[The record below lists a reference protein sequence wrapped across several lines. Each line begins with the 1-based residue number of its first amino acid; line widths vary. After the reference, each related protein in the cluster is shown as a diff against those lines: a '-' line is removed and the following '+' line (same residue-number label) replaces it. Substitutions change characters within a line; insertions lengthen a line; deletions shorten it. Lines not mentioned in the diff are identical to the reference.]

1 MDSSGYSMI
10 PPLPKVLSA
19 VPPDPLELYRWAVQ
33 DPQTHVAVL
42 TRMYARLRNRQP
54 AVLREDFAGTSA
66 ESVAWVAA
74 ADDRTAIAVD
84 HDPATL
90 AWARRRAERL
100 LGERSANV
108 RFVEGDVLSV
118 APLDACGAAHPSGAA
133 PLDACG
139 AAHPSGAAPLD
150 ACAAAHPSGA
160 APLDVPAADVISVL
174 NFSIFHFHRR
184 GDLAAYF
191 EHARRSLA
199 ADGILVLN
207 AFGGPGALRAT
218 IDRRRVEPAATTC
231 EPAPPPFEYR
241 WEQRGYDAVANRLDC
256 RIHFVVDGT
265 DGNSTTIEDAFQ
277 YDWRVW
283 TLPELTE
290 LIRETGFTDAQVW
303 RHTYDPSKGTDGVF
317 LGPVDRIE
325 NADTWLAYVIAVR

>member
-1 MDSSGYSMI
+1 MAA
-10 PPLPKVLSA
+10 A

-33 DPQTHVAVL
+33 DPATHVAVL
-42 TRMYARLRNRQP
+42 SRMYARLRNRQP

-74 ADDRTAIAVD
+74 LDGAAATQPYGVSAGDDRTALAVD

-100 LGERSANV
+100 LGERAGRV

-133 PLDACG
+133 P
-139 AAHPSGAAPLD
+139 PE
-150 ACAAAHPSGA
+150 
-160 APLDVPAADVISVL
+160 VPPADVISVL

-184 GDLAAYF
+184 ENLAAYF
-191 EHARRSLA
+191 QHARRCLA

-207 AFGGPGALRAT
+207 AFGGPGAMRT
-218 IDRRRVEPAATTC
+218 RIDRRRVEPVPTSS

-241 WEQRGYDAVANRLDC
+241 WDQRGYDAVANRLDC
-256 RIHFVVDGT
+256 RIHFVVDDA
-265 DGNSTTIEDAFQ
+265 DGNPTTIENAFQ
-277 YDWRVW
+277 YDWRIW

-290 LIRETGFTDAQVW
+290 LMREAGFADAQVW
-303 RHTYDPSKGTDGVF
+303 RHTWDASKGKEGVF
-317 LGPVDRIE
+317 LGPVARIE
-325 NADTWLAYVIAVR
+325 NLDTWLAYVIGVR